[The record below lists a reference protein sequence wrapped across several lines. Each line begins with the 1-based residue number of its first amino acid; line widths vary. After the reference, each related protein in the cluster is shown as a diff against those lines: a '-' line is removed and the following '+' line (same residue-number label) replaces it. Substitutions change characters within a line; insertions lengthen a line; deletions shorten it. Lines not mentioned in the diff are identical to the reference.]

1 MSTLDPVL
9 ADTAVAAPVLPAAE
23 PASPIISLRNV
34 GLSYWLKRSTWRRQ
48 RFWALKD
55 VSFDLYKGDSLGVVG
70 KNGAGKSTLLR
81 LLANVMSPDRGT
93 VRHFTHLRTSLLSLQ
108 LGFLG
113 HLTGREN
120 AILSGMFLGLKKRAI
135 EAKMEDIIAFSEL
148 ESFIDQPLSTYS
160 SGMRARLGFAVAFQV
175 EPDVLLVDE
184 ITGVGDAAFQ
194 EKSFAMMK
202 ERLQSNNS
210 TIVFVS
216 HSAGHVRNMCNRAV
230 WIEDGVVRAEG
241 NAADTVTAY
250 EDFLKTLAKKK

>member
-1 MSTLDPVL
+1 MGTGIISPDAAT
-9 ADTAVAAPVLPAAE
+9 VAAAPLPE
-23 PASPIISLRNV
+23 PASPIISLRSV

-93 VRHFTHLRTSLLSLQ
+93 VRHYTTLRTSLLSLQ

-120 AILSGMFLGLKKRAI
+120 AILSGMFLGLKKRAV
-135 EAKMEDIIAFSEL
+135 EEKMDDIIAFSEL

-175 EPDVLLVDE
+175 DPDVLLVDE

-202 ERLQSNNS
+202 ERLQDNHS

-241 NAADTVTAY
+241 NAADTVAAY
-250 EDFLKTLAKKK
+250 EEFLKSVARKK